1 MLTHLATYLLS
12 CMAELPVFALYAL
25 VALWAGADCAG
36 LPIPMEPALLFLGA
50 LVAEGK
56 VILPIAIGI
65 VALAELIF
73 AGAAYELGRRVP
85 LARAIHVGR
94 YVGLTPMRAEHVELW
109 LRTRGIHGA
118 VIASITPVLR
128 TFAPYIMGVAGLP
141 RRFYLIGT
149 LAGVSL
155 YSAAWL
161 IFGAALG
168 KNYQIPFH
176 YLDRLGVFGLGI
188 ALLALGGVCAFRF
201 HWGRRAL
208 AHISHLMQ
216 HERFFLL
223 GQRFTPHAKTLRPQ
237 LAAPRGLSHLFTME
251 GARPQADLSVPT
263 RAPSDVWSARPLVP
277 HSTKETPMAHPQL
290 SSLAHSVDRG
300 RLASAHLIKH
310 VHTTTHATREGMR
323 RLAAQSWP
331 HWLVAIVGASW
342 LLIALAVALCSVVA
356 SRFPLFPFDVPITAW
371 IQQLRGTPVAPVIN
385 VGGDLQSPVQ
395 AGIALALLYG
405 GLVLFGFVREAI
417 CLAIL
422 NIGADATHLTL
433 KAIVA
438 RPRPHSGSI
447 AGTVFNLGQQSFPS
461 GHAAHTLAIYGFLL
475 YLCLLALQR
484 RSSWRAWRIGFQAL
498 CLYFIVMVGPSR
510 ILEGQHWP
518 SDVLVG
524 YLIGALWLT
533 IGMAV
538 YHLLSSQWVRRRREL
553 EIARQVT
560 SLRVAQ
566 LQA

>member
-12 CMAELPVFALYAL
+12 GMADLPILALYAL

-85 LARAIHVGR
+85 LAKTLHIGR
-94 YVGLTPMRAEHVELW
+94 YVGLTPTRAEHVELW

-118 VIASITPVLR
+118 VIASITPMLR
-128 TFAPYIMGVAGLP
+128 TFAPYIMGVARLP
-141 RRFYLIGT
+141 RGFYLIGT
-149 LAGVSL
+149 LAGASL
-155 YSAAWL
+155 YSAVWL
-161 IFGAALG
+161 ILGAALG
-168 KNYQIPFH
+168 KNYQIPLR
-176 YLDRLGVFGLGI
+176 YLDRLGVIGLGI
-188 ALLALGGVCAFRF
+188 ALLVVCAVCAVRF
-201 HWGRRAL
+201 HWGQRAL
-208 AHISHLMQ
+208 ARISHLMQ
-216 HERFFLL
+216 RERLFHS
-223 GQRFTPHAKTLRPQ
+223 GQRFTPFEALSPQ
-237 LAAPRGLSHLFTME
+237 LAAPRGLLNLFMTE
-251 GARPQADLSVPT
+251 STVPRAESSAPT
-263 RAPSDVWSARPLVP
+263 RQLAGAWSTRPLVP
-277 HSTKETPMAHPQL
+277 HRTKETPLAHSQL
-290 SSLAHSVDRG
+290 SSLARSVGRG
-300 RLASAHLIKH
+300 RLASAHMINQ
-310 VHTTTHATREGMR
+310 VHATTRATREEMR

-331 HWLVAIVGASW
+331 RWLGAIVGASW

-385 VGGDLQSPVQ
+385 VGGDLQSPMQ
-395 AGIALALLYG
+395 AGIALVLLYS

-422 NIGADATHLTL
+422 NIGADATHLTI
-433 KAIVA
+433 KALVA

-447 AGTVFNLGQQSFPS
+447 VGTVFNLGQQSFPS
-461 GHAAHTLAIYGFLL
+461 GHAAHTLAIYGFLF
-475 YLCLLALQR
+475 YLCLLALHH
-484 RSSWRAWRIGFQAL
+484 RSSSRAWLIGFQAL

-533 IGMAV
+533 IGIAV
-538 YHLLSSQWVRRRREL
+538 YHLLASQWVRRRRER
-553 EIARQVT
+553 EIAHRVT
-560 SLRVAQ
+560 SFRVAP